1 MSIRTRSELLLC
13 VVQVLILIA
22 PVTIIGCLQGFGVQR
37 GTTPDGRPSMELCAE
52 LAKASPSASSSAVAV
67 ASAAPSSSA
76 SALPSAPAAGVL
88 QHAK

>member
-1 MSIRTRSELLLC
+1 MKLSPLAALALVGALL
-13 VVQVLILIA
+13 VSA
-22 PVTIIGCLQGFGVQR
+22 GCLRALGLQR

-52 LAKASPSASSSAVAV
+52 LAKAVPSASSSTVAV